1 MATNLALNEKLLEMA
16 LDVGKLGTKKDT
28 VNEAL
33 REFIERRQQGRILE
47 LFGKINWDKKY
58 NYKRGRRRR

>member
-1 MATNLALNEKLLEMA
+1 MATNLALNDELLEKA
-16 LDVGKLGTKKDT
+16 LEIGGLNTKKET

-47 LFGKINWDKKY
+47 LFGKIDWDAKY
-58 NYKRGRRRR
+58 QYKRGRGRR